1 MATYAPSIYDYA
13 TAQEWEQAAREWA
26 DENEPKEPVAR
37 ISYHAYMTN
46 LPWGNPL
53 RRFLTGQEHNSFDT
67 PEQMNAW
74 IKEME
79 AKGYELI
86 RTSESVDNLADLI
99 RRRAE
104 AALPGGTREEY
115 RALGLT
121 KF

>member
-1 MATYAPSIYDYA
+1 MATYAPSIYAYA
-13 TAQEWEQAAREWA
+13 SRQEWEQAAREWA

-53 RRFLTGQEHNSFDT
+53 RRVLAGQEHNSFDT
-67 PEQMNAW
+67 PEKMNAW

-79 AKGYELI
+79 AKGYELVS
-86 RTSESVDNLADLI
+86 TSESVDNLCDLI
-99 RRRAE
+99 RPATERT
-104 AALPGGTREEY
+104 LPGGTREEY

-121 KF
+121 RF

>member
-1 MATYAPSIYDYA
+1 MATYAPSIYEYETSEQWQQA
-13 TAQEWEQAAREWA
+13 MNEWCE
-26 DENEPKEPVAR
+26 ENREPVVR
-37 ISYHAYMTN
+37 ISYHAYMTD

-53 RRFLTGQEHNSFDT
+53 RRVLAGQEHNSFDT

-99 RRRAE
+99 RPATERP
-104 AALPGGTREEY
+104 LPGGTREEY

-121 KF
+121 RF

>member
-13 TAQEWEQAAREWA
+13 TAQEWEQAMYEWCE
-26 DENEPKEPVAR
+26 DNHEPVAR

-53 RRFLTGQEHNSFDT
+53 RRFLAGQEHNSFDT
-67 PEQMNAW
+67 PEKMEAW

-86 RTSESVDNLADLI
+86 RTAESVDNLADLI

-104 AALPGGTREEY
+104 VALPGGTREEY
-115 RALGLT
+115 RQLGY
-121 KF
+121 KNV

>member
-1 MATYAPSIYDYA
+1 MATYAPSIYEYA
-13 TAQEWEQAAREWA
+13 TAQEWEQAAREWT
-26 DENEPKEPVAR
+26 DENEPKDPVAR

-53 RRFLTGQEHNSFDT
+53 RRFLAGQEHNSFDT

-99 RRRAE
+99 RPAAE
-104 AALPGGTREEY
+104 RPLPGGTREEY

-121 KF
+121 RF

>member
-1 MATYAPSIYDYA
+1 MATYAPSIYDYE
-13 TAQEWEQAAREWA
+13 TAEQWQQAMDEWCE
-26 DENEPKEPVAR
+26 ENREPVAR

-53 RRFLTGQEHNSFDT
+53 RRFLAGQEHNSFDT

-99 RRRAE
+99 RPATERP
-104 AALPGGTREEY
+104 LPGGTREEY

-121 KF
+121 RF

>member
-1 MATYAPSIYDYA
+1 MATYAPSIYEYA
-13 TAQEWEQAAREWA
+13 TAEQWQQAMNEWCK
-26 DENEPKEPVAR
+26 ENEPKEPVAR

-53 RRFLTGQEHNSFDT
+53 RRVLAGQEHNSFKT

-79 AKGYELI
+79 AKGYELV
-86 RTSESVDNLADLI
+86 RTSESVDNLCDLI

-121 KF
+121 RF

>member
-1 MATYAPSIYDYA
+1 MATYAPSIYEYA

-37 ISYHAYMTN
+37 ISYHAYMTD
-46 LPWGNPL
+46 LPCGNPL
-53 RRFLTGQEHNSFDT
+53 RRVLAGQEHNSFDT
-67 PEQMNAW
+67 PEKMNAW

-99 RRRAE
+99 RPAAE
-104 AALPGGTREEY
+104 RPLPGGTREEY
-115 RALGLT
+115 RAIGLT
-121 KF
+121 RF

>member
-1 MATYAPSIYDYA
+1 MATYAPSIYEYE
-13 TAQEWEQAAREWA
+13 TAEQWQQAMNEWA
-26 DENEPKEPVAR
+26 AENEPKEPVAR

-46 LPWGNPL
+46 LPCGNPL
-53 RRFLTGQEHNSFDT
+53 RRFLAGQEHNSFKT

-86 RTSESVDNLADLI
+86 RTSESVDNLCDLI
-99 RRRAE
+99 RPATERP
-104 AALPGGTREEY
+104 LPGGTREEY

-121 KF
+121 RF

>member
-1 MATYAPSIYDYA
+1 MATYAPSIYAYA
-13 TAQEWEQAAREWA
+13 SQQEWEQAVKEWA

-53 RRFLTGQEHNSFDT
+53 RRLPVGQEHNSFDT

-86 RTSESVDNLADLI
+86 RTSESVDNLCDLI
-99 RRRAE
+99 RPATERP
-104 AALPGGTREEY
+104 LPGGTREEY

-121 KF
+121 RF